1 MIQMELG
8 LRIFACVYTHLCTFF
23 NVLGGMS
30 GKNCRIVEQYIV
42 DENFKLI
49 IETTSLCL

>member
-8 LRIFACVYTHLCTFF
+8 LRIFFCTFF
-23 NVLGGMS
+23 KVLGGMS